1 MIAPRALIAP
11 ALLGPPPFEV
21 HVRPQ
26 REAVHVCPVG
36 ELDLATTA
44 RLRAEVEELAAAG
57 FAQVV
62 IDLRELDFMDCSGVG
77 LLIALARAVR
87 REGWRLSLFQGRDV
101 RRLFALTGTLDALP
115 VPPCDA
121 GVAGAMGIPYRTNV
135 AMSPPPVAPM
145 PPGSG
150 TRPRADRS
158 CDRVRLYLGRRPPA
172 HGGPHDV
179 RHPVG
184 QTRMGHGTGHQTARR
199 HDGRAGV

>member
-77 LLIALARAVR
+77 LLIALARAAR

-115 VPPCDA
+115 FPHATPASPVPWA
-121 GVAGAMGIPYRTNV
+121 SRT
-135 AMSPPPVAPM
+135 
-145 PPGSG
+145 
-150 TRPRADRS
+150 
-158 CDRVRLYLGRRPPA
+158 GRTWR
-172 HGGPHDV
+172 
-179 RHPVG
+179 
-184 QTRMGHGTGHQTARR
+184 
-199 HDGRAGV
+199 